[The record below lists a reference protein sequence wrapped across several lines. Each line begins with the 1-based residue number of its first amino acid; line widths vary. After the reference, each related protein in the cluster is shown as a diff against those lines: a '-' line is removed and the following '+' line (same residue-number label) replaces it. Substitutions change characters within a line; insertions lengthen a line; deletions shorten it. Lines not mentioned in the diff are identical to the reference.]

1 MGVKQ
6 MSLTLFTLKNKNNN
20 IYCCMKYF
28 NKIPKTYI
36 FIILIAAAAV
46 IYPYYPLVFI
56 GISAIALFIT
66 VKKPLNL
73 LFILFFLIIHIS
85 YNSFFIVVD
94 VVEYEK
100 INSVQF
106 GSGKIYLDKSYN
118 VNEGDMLVGKFIVDK
133 EKSKPFFKPVYKN
146 VSKIAVYKVPVISKI
161 LQFRKNISDYIFFS
175 SGGKITVAQ
184 ALILGDKTYISD
196 DLKDAYTISGLFHLL
211 SMSGSHVAIVTAIF
225 LTTLLFLP
233 IKIRFIFA
241 SFGALFLILL
251 GGFNITVIR
260 ASIFASIIML
270 AYVFDIKVNSKK
282 FILFIAGLFL
292 LVSPLSMQDISF
304 LMSFGAVFGII
315 YLMQEGYGIIKSSIL
330 TGVAATLI
338 TAPLAL
344 YVFGTTNHLSILSTI
359 IISPVIYL
367 HILFS
372 IFALIAPDLAIEP
385 LLIIEN
391 ISNNMVY
398 FLADTTYFAFIFK
411 TIPLWLLI
419 ITIVFVIITLLLPNK
434 LKFISAFSLLIIF
447 YPAKIPH
454 EYNFLYLSPRDKG
467 FIIFKNGSREIFYQ
481 GSQSS
486 FKYKFMPIVA
496 GYGYKTFHKGQ
507 IRVFGG
513 KNNFIKIKNIS
524 KDNFTNL
531 CLNERNKDCKYFY
544 HTRSNSIKEKDIDN
558 KTIHIIWKN
567 KLKDKSIIELE
578 SYGKNYVIN

>member
-1 MGVKQ
+1 
-6 MSLTLFTLKNKNNN
+6 
-20 IYCCMKYF
+20 MKYI

-36 FIILIAAAAV
+36 FIILMIFAAF
-46 IYPYYPLVFI
+46 IYPYYPLAFI
-56 GISAIALFIT
+56 AAASITLFIT
-66 VKKPLNL
+66 IKTPLNL
-73 LFILFFLIIHIS
+73 LFITMFLIIHIS

-106 GSGKIYLDKSYN
+106 GSGKIYLDKSYK
-118 VNEGDMLVGKFIVDK
+118 VAQGDLLFGKFIVDK
-133 EKSKPFFKPVYKN
+133 EKSKLFFKPVYKN
-146 VSKIAVYKVPVISKI
+146 ISKISIIQVPVITDI
-161 LQFRKNISDYIFFS
+161 LKFRKNISDYIFFS
-175 SGGKITVAQ
+175 SGGKISVAQ

-233 IKIRFIFA
+233 VKIRFIFA

-251 GGFNITVIR
+251 GGFNVTVIR
-260 ASIFASIIML
+260 ASIFASIIMM

-282 FILFIAGLFL
+282 FILFVAGIFL
-292 LVSPLSMQDISF
+292 LISPLSVQDISF

-315 YLMQEGYGIIKSSIL
+315 YMMQAGYGIIKTSLL

-344 YVFGTTNHLSILSTI
+344 YVFGTTNHLSILSTM

-372 IFALIAPDLAIEP
+372 IFALIAPDLASAP
-385 LLIIEN
+385 LLIIET
-391 ISNNMVY
+391 ISNNMVF
-398 FLADTTYFAFIFK
+398 FLAKVTYFAFIFK

-419 ITIVFVIITLLLPNK
+419 LTVIFVIITLLIPNK
-434 LKFISAFSLLIIF
+434 LKFLSALSLLIIF

-454 EYNFLYLSPRDKG
+454 EYNFLYLTPRDKG
-467 FIIFKNGSREIFYQ
+467 FIIYKNGSREIFYQ
-481 GSQSS
+481 GSKAS
-486 FKYKFMPIVA
+486 FRYRFMPLVA
-496 GYGYKTFHKGQ
+496 EYGYKTFHEGE

-513 KNNFIKIKNIS
+513 KNNFIKIKNITR
-524 KDNFTNL
+524 DNYTNL
-531 CLNERNKDCKYFY
+531 CINKKNKECAYFY

-558 KTIHIIWKN
+558 ATTHIIWKN
-567 KLKDKSIIELE
+567 KVKDKSIIELE

>member
-1 MGVKQ
+1 
-6 MSLTLFTLKNKNNN
+6 
-20 IYCCMKYF
+20 MKYI

-36 FIILIAAAAV
+36 FIILMIFAAF
-46 IYPYYPLVFI
+46 IYPYYPLAFI
-56 GISAIALFIT
+56 AAASIALFIT
-66 VKKPLNL
+66 IKTPLNL
-73 LFILFFLIIHIS
+73 LFITMFLIIHIS

-106 GSGKIYLDKSYN
+106 GSGKIYLDKSYK
-118 VNEGDMLVGKFIVDK
+118 VAQGDLLFGKFIVDK

-146 VSKIAVYKVPVISKI
+146 ISKISIIQVPVITDI
-161 LQFRKNISDYIFFS
+161 LKFRKNISDYIFFS
-175 SGGKITVAQ
+175 SGGKISVAQ

-233 IKIRFIFA
+233 VKIRFIFA

-251 GGFNITVIR
+251 GGFNVTVIR
-260 ASIFASIIML
+260 ASIFASIIMM

-292 LVSPLSMQDISF
+292 LVSPLSLQDISF

-315 YLMQEGYGIIKSSIL
+315 YMMQAGFGIIKTSLL

-344 YVFGTTNHLSILSTI
+344 YVFGTTNHLSILSTM

-372 IFALIAPDLAIEP
+372 IFALIAPDLASAP
-385 LLIIEN
+385 LLIIET
-391 ISNNMVY
+391 ISNNMVF
-398 FLADTTYFAFIFK
+398 FLAKVTYFAFIFK

-419 ITIVFVIITLLLPNK
+419 STILFIIITLLIPNK
-434 LKFISAFSLLIIF
+434 LKFLSALSLLIIF
-447 YPAKIPH
+447 YPAKSPH
-454 EYNFLYLSPRDKG
+454 EYNFLYLTPRDKG
-467 FIIFKNGSREIFYQ
+467 FIIYKNGSREIFYQ
-481 GSQSS
+481 GSEAS
-486 FKYKFMPIVA
+486 FRYRFMPLVA
-496 GYGYKTFHKGQ
+496 EYGYKTFHKGE

-513 KNNFIKIKNIS
+513 KNNFIKIKNITRN
-524 KDNFTNL
+524 NFTNL

-558 KTIHIIWKN
+558 KTLHIIWKN

-578 SYGKNYVIN
+578 SFGKNYVIN

>member
-1 MGVKQ
+1 
-6 MSLTLFTLKNKNNN
+6 
-20 IYCCMKYF
+20 MKYI

-36 FIILIAAAAV
+36 FIILMIFAAF
-46 IYPYYPLVFI
+46 IYPYYPLAFI
-56 GISAIALFIT
+56 AAASIALFIT
-66 VKKPLNL
+66 IKTPLNL
-73 LFILFFLIIHIS
+73 LFITMFLIIHIS

-106 GSGKIYLDKSYN
+106 GSGKIYLDKSYK
-118 VNEGDMLVGKFIVDK
+118 VAQGDLLFGKFIVDK

-146 VSKIAVYKVPVISKI
+146 ISKISIIQVPVITDI
-161 LQFRKNISDYIFFS
+161 LKFRKNISDYIFFS
-175 SGGKITVAQ
+175 SGGKISVAQ

-233 IKIRFIFA
+233 VKIRFIFA

-251 GGFNITVIR
+251 GGFNVTVIR
-260 ASIFASIIML
+260 ASIFASIIMM

-292 LVSPLSMQDISF
+292 LVSPLSLQDISF

-315 YLMQEGYGIIKSSIL
+315 YMMQAGFGIIKTSLL

-344 YVFGTTNHLSILSTI
+344 YVFGTTNHLSILSTM

-372 IFALIAPDLAIEP
+372 IFALIAPDLASAP
-385 LLIIEN
+385 LLIIET
-391 ISNNMVY
+391 ISNNMVF
-398 FLADTTYFAFIFK
+398 FLAKVTYFAFIFK

-419 ITIVFVIITLLLPNK
+419 FTILFIIITLLIPNK
-434 LKFISAFSLLIIF
+434 LKFLSALSLLIVF
-447 YPAKIPH
+447 YPAKSPH
-454 EYNFLYLSPRDKG
+454 EYNFLYLTPRDKG
-467 FIIFKNGSREIFYQ
+467 FIIYKNGSREIFYQ
-481 GSQSS
+481 GSEAS
-486 FKYKFMPIVA
+486 FRYRFMPLVA
-496 GYGYKTFHKGQ
+496 EYGYKTFHKGE

-513 KNNFIKIKNIS
+513 KNNFIKIKNITR
-524 KDNFTNL
+524 DNYTNL
-531 CLNERNKDCKYFY
+531 CINKKNKECAYFY

-558 KTIHIIWKN
+558 KTLHIIWKN
-567 KLKDKSIIELE
+567 KLKFGPVSGLTRKPGH
-578 SYGKNYVIN
+578 GKMASSG

>member
-1 MGVKQ
+1 
-6 MSLTLFTLKNKNNN
+6 
-20 IYCCMKYF
+20 MKYI

-36 FIILIAAAAV
+36 FIILMIFAAF
-46 IYPYYPLVFI
+46 IYPYYPLAFI
-56 GISAIALFIT
+56 AAASIALFIT
-66 VKKPLNL
+66 IKTPLNL
-73 LFILFFLIIHIS
+73 LFITMFLIIHIS

-106 GSGKIYLDKSYN
+106 GSGKIYLDKSYK
-118 VNEGDMLVGKFIVDK
+118 VAQGDLLFGKFIVDK

-146 VSKIAVYKVPVISKI
+146 ISKISIIQVPVITDI
-161 LQFRKNISDYIFFS
+161 LKFRKNISDYIFFS
-175 SGGKITVAQ
+175 SGGKISVAQ

-233 IKIRFIFA
+233 VKIRFIFA

-251 GGFNITVIR
+251 GGFNVTVIR
-260 ASIFASIIML
+260 ASIFASIIMM

-282 FILFIAGLFL
+282 FILFVAGIFL
-292 LVSPLSMQDISF
+292 LISPLSVQDISF

-315 YLMQEGYGIIKSSIL
+315 YMMQAGYGIIKTSLL

-344 YVFGTTNHLSILSTI
+344 YVFGTTNHLSILSTM

-372 IFALIAPDLAIEP
+372 IFALIAPDLASAP
-385 LLIIEN
+385 LLIIETM
-391 ISNNMVY
+391 SNNILF
-398 FLADTTYFAFIFK
+398 FLAIVTSLAFILK

-419 ITIVFVIITLLLPNK
+419 LTVIFVIITLLIPNK
-434 LKFISAFSLLIIF
+434 LKFLSALSLLIIF

-454 EYNFLYLSPRDKG
+454 EYNFLYLTPRDKG
-467 FIIFKNGSREIFYQ
+467 FIIYKNGSREIFYQ
-481 GSQSS
+481 GSKAS
-486 FKYKFMPIVA
+486 FRYRFMPLVA
-496 GYGYKTFHKGQ
+496 EYGYKTFHKGE

-513 KNNFIKIKNIS
+513 KNNFIKIKNITR
-524 KDNFTNL
+524 DNYTNL
-531 CLNERNKDCKYFY
+531 CINKKNKECAYFY

-558 KTIHIIWKN
+558 ATTHIIWKN
-567 KLKDKSIIELE
+567 KVKDKSIIELE
-578 SYGKNYVIN
+578 SFGKNYVIN

>member
-1 MGVKQ
+1 
-6 MSLTLFTLKNKNNN
+6 
-20 IYCCMKYF
+20 MKYI

-36 FIILIAAAAV
+36 FIILMIFAAF
-46 IYPYYPLVFI
+46 IYPYYPLAFI
-56 GISAIALFIT
+56 AAASIALFIT
-66 VKKPLNL
+66 IKTPLNL
-73 LFILFFLIIHIS
+73 LFITMFLIIHIS

-106 GSGKIYLDKSYN
+106 GSGKIYLDKSYK
-118 VNEGDMLVGKFIVDK
+118 VAQGDLLFGKFIVDK
-133 EKSKPFFKPVYKN
+133 EKSKPFFKPVYK
-146 VSKIAVYKVPVISKI
+146 SISKI
-161 LQFRKNISDYIFFS
+161 SVIQIPIITDILKFRKNISDYIFFS
-175 SGGKITVAQ
+175 SGGKISVAQ

-233 IKIRFIFA
+233 VKIRFIFA

-251 GGFNITVIR
+251 GGFNVTVIR
-260 ASIFASIIML
+260 ASIFASIIMM

-282 FILFIAGLFL
+282 FILFVAGIFL
-292 LVSPLSMQDISF
+292 LISPLSLQDISF

-315 YLMQEGYGIIKSSIL
+315 YMMQAGYGIIKTSLL

-344 YVFGTTNHLSILSTI
+344 YVFGTTNHLSILSTM

-372 IFALIAPDLAIEP
+372 IFALIAPDLASAP
-385 LLIIEN
+385 LLIIETV
-391 ISNNMVY
+391 SNNMVF
-398 FLADTTYFAFIFK
+398 FLAKVTYFAFIFK

-454 EYNFLYLSPRDKG
+454 EYNFLYLTPRDKG
-467 FIIFKNGSREIFYQ
+467 FIIYKNGSREIFYQ
-481 GSQSS
+481 GSKAS
-486 FKYKFMPIVA
+486 FRYRFMPLVA
-496 GYGYKTFHKGQ
+496 EYGYKTFHKGE

-513 KNNFIKIKNIS
+513 KNNFIKIKNITR
-524 KDNFTNL
+524 DNYTNL
-531 CLNERNKDCKYFY
+531 CINKKNKECAYFY

-558 KTIHIIWKN
+558 ATTHIIWKN
-567 KLKDKSIIELE
+567 KVKDKSIIELE

>member
-1 MGVKQ
+1 
-6 MSLTLFTLKNKNNN
+6 
-20 IYCCMKYF
+20 MKYI

-36 FIILIAAAAV
+36 FIILMIFAAF
-46 IYPYYPLVFI
+46 IYPYYPLAFI
-56 GISAIALFIT
+56 AAASIALFIT
-66 VKKPLNL
+66 IKTPLNL
-73 LFILFFLIIHIS
+73 LFITMFLIIHIS

-106 GSGKIYLDKSYN
+106 GSGKIYLDKSYK
-118 VNEGDMLVGKFIVDK
+118 VAQGDLLFGKFIVDK

-146 VSKIAVYKVPVISKI
+146 ISKISIIQVPVITDI
-161 LQFRKNISDYIFFS
+161 LKFRKNISDYIFFS
-175 SGGKITVAQ
+175 SGGKISVAQ

-233 IKIRFIFA
+233 VKIRFIFA

-251 GGFNITVIR
+251 GGFNVTVIR
-260 ASIFASIIML
+260 ASIFASIIMM

-292 LVSPLSMQDISF
+292 LVSPLSLQDISF

-315 YLMQEGYGIIKSSIL
+315 YMMQAGFGIIKTSLL

-344 YVFGTTNHLSILSTI
+344 YVFGTTNHLSILSTM
-359 IISPVIYL
+359 IISPVIYM

-372 IFALIAPDLAIEP
+372 IFALIAPDLASAP
-385 LLIIEN
+385 LLIIETV
-391 ISNNMVY
+391 SNNMVF
-398 FLADTTYFAFIFK
+398 FLAKVTYFAFIFK

-454 EYNFLYLSPRDKG
+454 EYNFLYLTPRDKG
-467 FIIFKNGSREIFYQ
+467 FIIYKNGSREIFYQ
-481 GSQSS
+481 GSKAS
-486 FKYKFMPIVA
+486 FRYRFMPLVA
-496 GYGYKTFHKGQ
+496 EYGYKTFHKGE

-513 KNNFIKIKNIS
+513 KNNFIKIKNITR
-524 KDNFTNL
+524 DNYTNL
-531 CLNERNKDCKYFY
+531 CINKKNKECAYFY

-558 KTIHIIWKN
+558 ATTHIIWKN
-567 KLKDKSIIELE
+567 KVKDKSIIELE

>member
-1 MGVKQ
+1 
-6 MSLTLFTLKNKNNN
+6 
-20 IYCCMKYF
+20 MKYI

-36 FIILIAAAAV
+36 FIILMIFAAF
-46 IYPYYPLVFI
+46 IYPYYPLAFI
-56 GISAIALFIT
+56 AAASIALFIT
-66 VKKPLNL
+66 IKTPLNL
-73 LFILFFLIIHIS
+73 LFITMFLIIHIS

-106 GSGKIYLDKSYN
+106 GSGKIYLDKSYK
-118 VNEGDMLVGKFIVDK
+118 VAQGDLLFGKFIVDK

-146 VSKIAVYKVPVISKI
+146 ISKISIIQVPVITDI
-161 LQFRKNISDYIFFS
+161 LKFRKNISDYIFFS
-175 SGGKITVAQ
+175 SGGKISVAQ

-233 IKIRFIFA
+233 VKIRFIFA

-251 GGFNITVIR
+251 GGFNVTVIR
-260 ASIFASIIML
+260 ASIFASIIMM

-292 LVSPLSMQDISF
+292 LVSPLSLQDISF

-315 YLMQEGYGIIKSSIL
+315 YMMQAGFGIIKTSLL

-344 YVFGTTNHLSILSTI
+344 YVFGTTNHLSILSTM
-359 IISPVIYL
+359 IISPVIYM

-372 IFALIAPDLAIEP
+372 IFALIAPDLASAP
-385 LLIIEN
+385 LLIIET
-391 ISNNMVY
+391 ISNNMVF
-398 FLADTTYFAFIFK
+398 FLAKVTYFAFIFK

-419 ITIVFVIITLLLPNK
+419 FTILFIIITLLIPNK
-434 LKFISAFSLLIIF
+434 LKFLSALSLLIIF
-447 YPAKIPH
+447 YPAKSPH
-454 EYNFLYLSPRDKG
+454 EYNFLYLTPRDKG
-467 FIIFKNGSREIFYQ
+467 FIIYKNGSREIFYQ
-481 GSQSS
+481 GSEAS
-486 FKYKFMPIVA
+486 FRYRFMPLVA
-496 GYGYKTFHKGQ
+496 EYGYKTFHKGE

-513 KNNFIKIKNIS
+513 KNNFIKIKNITRN
-524 KDNFTNL
+524 NFTNL
-531 CLNERNKDCKYFY
+531 CLNELNKECAYFY

-558 KTIHIIWKN
+558 KTLHIIWKN
-567 KLKDKSIIELE
+567 KVKDKSIIELE
-578 SYGKNYVIN
+578 SFGKNYVIN

>member
-1 MGVKQ
+1 
-6 MSLTLFTLKNKNNN
+6 
-20 IYCCMKYF
+20 MKYI

-36 FIILIAAAAV
+36 FIILMIFAAF
-46 IYPYYPLVFI
+46 IYPYYPLAFI
-56 GISAIALFIT
+56 AAASIALFIT
-66 VKKPLNL
+66 IKTPLNL
-73 LFILFFLIIHIS
+73 LFITMFLIIHIS

-106 GSGKIYLDKSYN
+106 GSGKIYLDKSYK
-118 VNEGDMLVGKFIVDK
+118 VAQGDLLFGKFIVDK

-146 VSKIAVYKVPVISKI
+146 ISKISIIQVPVITDI
-161 LQFRKNISDYIFFS
+161 LKFRKNISDYIFFS
-175 SGGKITVAQ
+175 SGGKISVAQ

-233 IKIRFIFA
+233 VKIRFIFA

-251 GGFNITVIR
+251 GGFNVTVIR
-260 ASIFASIIML
+260 ASIFASIIMM

-282 FILFIAGLFL
+282 FILFVAGIFL
-292 LVSPLSMQDISF
+292 LISPLSVQDISF

-315 YLMQEGYGIIKSSIL
+315 YMMQAGFGIIKTSLL

-344 YVFGTTNHLSILSTI
+344 YVFGTTNHLSILSTM

-372 IFALIAPDLAIEP
+372 IFALIAPDLASAP
-385 LLIIEN
+385 LLIIET
-391 ISNNMVY
+391 ISNNMVF
-398 FLADTTYFAFIFK
+398 FLAKVTYFAFIFK

-419 ITIVFVIITLLLPNK
+419 FTILFIIITLLIPNK
-434 LKFISAFSLLIIF
+434 LKFLSALSLLIIF
-447 YPAKIPH
+447 YPAKSPH
-454 EYNFLYLSPRDKG
+454 EYNFLYLTPRDKG
-467 FIIFKNGSREIFYQ
+467 FIIYKNGSREIFYQ
-481 GSQSS
+481 GSKAS
-486 FKYKFMPIVA
+486 FRYRFMPLVA
-496 GYGYKTFHKGQ
+496 EYGYKTFHKGEV
-507 IRVFGG
+507 RVFGG
-513 KNNFIKIKNIS
+513 KNNFIKIKNITR
-524 KDNFTNL
+524 DNYTNL
-531 CLNERNKDCKYFY
+531 CINKKNKECAYFY

-558 KTIHIIWKN
+558 ATTHIIWKN
-567 KLKDKSIIELE
+567 KVKDKSIIELE

>member
-1 MGVKQ
+1 
-6 MSLTLFTLKNKNNN
+6 
-20 IYCCMKYF
+20 MKYI

-36 FIILIAAAAV
+36 FIILMIFAAF
-46 IYPYYPLVFI
+46 IYPYYPLAFI
-56 GISAIALFIT
+56 AAASITLFIT
-66 VKKPLNL
+66 IKTPLNL
-73 LFILFFLIIHIS
+73 LFITMFLIIHIS

-106 GSGKIYLDKSYN
+106 GSGKIYLDKSYK
-118 VNEGDMLVGKFIVDK
+118 VAQGDLLFGKFIVDK
-133 EKSKPFFKPVYKN
+133 EKSKLFFKPVYKN
-146 VSKIAVYKVPVISKI
+146 ISKISIIQVPVITDI
-161 LQFRKNISDYIFFS
+161 LKFRKNISDYIFFS
-175 SGGKITVAQ
+175 SGGKISVAQ

-233 IKIRFIFA
+233 VKIRFIFA

-251 GGFNITVIR
+251 GGFNVTVIR
-260 ASIFASIIML
+260 ASIFASIIMM

-282 FILFIAGLFL
+282 FILFVAGIFL
-292 LVSPLSMQDISF
+292 LISPLSVQDI
-304 LMSFGAVFGII
+304 SFGAVFGII
-315 YLMQEGYGIIKSSIL
+315 YMMQAGYGIIKTSLL

-344 YVFGTTNHLSILSTI
+344 YVFGTTNHLSILSTM

-372 IFALIAPDLAIEP
+372 IFALIAPDLASAP
-385 LLIIEN
+385 LLIIET
-391 ISNNMVY
+391 ISNNMVF
-398 FLADTTYFAFIFK
+398 FLAKVTYFAFIFK

-419 ITIVFVIITLLLPNK
+419 LTVIFVIITLLIPNK
-434 LKFISAFSLLIIF
+434 LKFLSALSLLIIF

-454 EYNFLYLSPRDKG
+454 EYNFLYLTPRDKG
-467 FIIFKNGSREIFYQ
+467 FIIYKNGSREIFYQ
-481 GSQSS
+481 GSKAS
-486 FKYKFMPIVA
+486 FRYRFMPLVA
-496 GYGYKTFHKGQ
+496 EYGYKTFHEGE

-513 KNNFIKIKNIS
+513 KNNFIKIKNITR
-524 KDNFTNL
+524 DNYTNL
-531 CLNERNKDCKYFY
+531 CINKKNKECAYFY

-558 KTIHIIWKN
+558 ATTHIIWKN
-567 KLKDKSIIELE
+567 KVKDKSIIELE

>member
-1 MGVKQ
+1 
-6 MSLTLFTLKNKNNN
+6 
-20 IYCCMKYF
+20 MKYI

-36 FIILIAAAAV
+36 FIILMIFAAF
-46 IYPYYPLVFI
+46 IYPYYPLAFI
-56 GISAIALFIT
+56 AAASIALFIT
-66 VKKPLNL
+66 IKTPLNL
-73 LFILFFLIIHIS
+73 LFITMFLIIHIS

-106 GSGKIYLDKSYN
+106 GSGKIYLDKSYK
-118 VNEGDMLVGKFIVDK
+118 VAQGDLLFGKFIVDK

-146 VSKIAVYKVPVISKI
+146 ISKISIIQVPVITDI
-161 LQFRKNISDYIFFS
+161 LKFRKNISDYIFFS
-175 SGGKITVAQ
+175 SGGKISVAQ

-233 IKIRFIFA
+233 VKIRFIFA

-251 GGFNITVIR
+251 GGFNVTVIR
-260 ASIFASIIML
+260 ASIFASIIMM

-292 LVSPLSMQDISF
+292 LVSPLSLQDISF

-315 YLMQEGYGIIKSSIL
+315 YMMQAGFGIIKTSLL

-372 IFALIAPDLAIEP
+372 IFALIAPDLASAP
-385 LLIIEN
+385 LLIIET
-391 ISNNMVY
+391 ISNNMVF
-398 FLADTTYFAFIFK
+398 FLAKVTYFAFIFK

-419 ITIVFVIITLLLPNK
+419 FTILFIIITLLIPNK
-434 LKFISAFSLLIIF
+434 LKFLSALSLLIIF
-447 YPAKIPH
+447 YPAKSPH
-454 EYNFLYLSPRDKG
+454 EYNFLYLTPRDKG
-467 FIIFKNGSREIFYQ
+467 FIIYKNGSREIFYQ
-481 GSQSS
+481 GSEAS
-486 FKYKFMPIVA
+486 FRYRFMPLVA
-496 GYGYKTFHKGQ
+496 EYGYKTFHKGE

-513 KNNFIKIKNIS
+513 KNNFIKIKNITRN
-524 KDNFTNL
+524 NFTNL
-531 CLNERNKDCKYFY
+531 CLNELNKECAYFY

-558 KTIHIIWKN
+558 KTMHIIWKN

>member
-1 MGVKQ
+1 
-6 MSLTLFTLKNKNNN
+6 
-20 IYCCMKYF
+20 MKYI

-36 FIILIAAAAV
+36 FIILMIFAAF
-46 IYPYYPLVFI
+46 IYPYYPLAFI
-56 GISAIALFIT
+56 AAASIALFIT
-66 VKKPLNL
+66 IKTPLNL
-73 LFILFFLIIHIS
+73 LFITMFLIIHIS

-106 GSGKIYLDKSYN
+106 GSGKIYLDKSYK
-118 VNEGDMLVGKFIVDK
+118 VAQGDLLFGKFIVDK

-146 VSKIAVYKVPVISKI
+146 ISKISIIQVPVITDI
-161 LQFRKNISDYIFFS
+161 LKFRKNISDYIFFS
-175 SGGKITVAQ
+175 SGGKISVAQ

-233 IKIRFIFA
+233 VKIRFIFA

-251 GGFNITVIR
+251 GGFNVTVIR
-260 ASIFASIIML
+260 ASIFASIIMM

-282 FILFIAGLFL
+282 FILFVAGIFL
-292 LVSPLSMQDISF
+292 LISPLSVQDISF

-315 YLMQEGYGIIKSSIL
+315 YMMQAGYGIIKTSLL

-344 YVFGTTNHLSILSTI
+344 YVFGTTNHLSILSTM

-372 IFALIAPDLAIEP
+372 IFALIAPDLASAP
-385 LLIIEN
+385 LLIIET
-391 ISNNMVY
+391 ISNNMVF
-398 FLADTTYFAFIFK
+398 FLAKVTYFAFIFK

-419 ITIVFVIITLLLPNK
+419 LTVIFVIITLLIPNK
-434 LKFISAFSLLIIF
+434 LKFLSALSLLIIF

-454 EYNFLYLSPRDKG
+454 EYNFLYLTPRDKG
-467 FIIFKNGSREIFYQ
+467 FIIYKNGSREIFYQ
-481 GSQSS
+481 GSKAS
-486 FKYKFMPIVA
+486 FRYRFMPLVA
-496 GYGYKTFHKGQ
+496 EYGYKTFHKGE

-513 KNNFIKIKNIS
+513 KNNFIKIKNITR
-524 KDNFTNL
+524 DNYTNL
-531 CLNERNKDCKYFY
+531 CINKKNKECAYFY

-558 KTIHIIWKN
+558 ATTHIIWKN
-567 KLKDKSIIELE
+567 KVKDKSIIELE

>member
-1 MGVKQ
+1 
-6 MSLTLFTLKNKNNN
+6 
-20 IYCCMKYF
+20 MKYI

-36 FIILIAAAAV
+36 FIILMIFAAF
-46 IYPYYPLVFI
+46 IYPYYPLAFI
-56 GISAIALFIT
+56 AAASIALFIT
-66 VKKPLNL
+66 IKTPLNL
-73 LFILFFLIIHIS
+73 LFITMFLIIHIS

-106 GSGKIYLDKSYN
+106 GSGKIYLDKSYK
-118 VNEGDMLVGKFIVDK
+118 VAQGDLLFGKFIVDK

-146 VSKIAVYKVPVISKI
+146 ISKISIIQVPVITDI
-161 LQFRKNISDYIFFS
+161 LKFRKNISDYIFFS
-175 SGGKITVAQ
+175 SGGKISVAQ

-233 IKIRFIFA
+233 VKIRFIFA

-251 GGFNITVIR
+251 GGFNVTVIR
-260 ASIFASIIML
+260 ASIFASIIMM

-282 FILFIAGLFL
+282 FILFVAGLFL
-292 LVSPLSMQDISF
+292 LISPLSLQDISF

-315 YLMQEGYGIIKSSIL
+315 YMMQAGYGIIKTSLL

-344 YVFGTTNHLSILSTI
+344 YVFGTTNHLSILSTM

-372 IFALIAPDLAIEP
+372 IFALIAPDLASAP
-385 LLIIEN
+385 LLIIET
-391 ISNNMVY
+391 ISNNMVF
-398 FLADTTYFAFIFK
+398 FLAKVTYFAFIFK

-419 ITIVFVIITLLLPNK
+419 FTILFIIITLLIPNK
-434 LKFISAFSLLIIF
+434 LKFLSALSLLIIF
-447 YPAKIPH
+447 YPAKSPH
-454 EYNFLYLSPRDKG
+454 EYNFLYLTPRDKG
-467 FIIFKNGSREIFYQ
+467 FIIYKNGSREIFYQ
-481 GSQSS
+481 GSKAS
-486 FKYKFMPIVA
+486 FRYRFMPLVA
-496 GYGYKTFHKGQ
+496 EYGYKTFHKGE

-513 KNNFIKIKNIS
+513 KNNFIKIKNITR
-524 KDNFTNL
+524 DNYTNL
-531 CLNERNKDCKYFY
+531 CINKKNKECAYFY

-558 KTIHIIWKN
+558 ATTHIIWKN
-567 KLKDKSIIELE
+567 KVKDKSIIELE

>member
-1 MGVKQ
+1 
-6 MSLTLFTLKNKNNN
+6 
-20 IYCCMKYF
+20 MKYI

-36 FIILIAAAAV
+36 FIILMIFAAF
-46 IYPYYPLVFI
+46 IYPYYPLAFI
-56 GISAIALFIT
+56 AAASIALFIT
-66 VKKPLNL
+66 IKTPLNL
-73 LFILFFLIIHIS
+73 LFITMFLIIHIS

-106 GSGKIYLDKSYN
+106 GSGKIYLDKSYK
-118 VNEGDMLVGKFIVDK
+118 VAQGDLLFGKFIVDK
-133 EKSKPFFKPVYKN
+133 EKSKPFSKPVYKN
-146 VSKIAVYKVPVISKI
+146 ISKISIIQVPVITDI
-161 LQFRKNISDYIFFS
+161 LKFRKNISDYIFFS
-175 SGGKITVAQ
+175 SGGKISVAQ

-233 IKIRFIFA
+233 VKIRFIFA

-251 GGFNITVIR
+251 GGFNVTVIR
-260 ASIFASIIML
+260 ASIFASIIMM

-292 LVSPLSMQDISF
+292 LVSPLSLQDISF

-315 YLMQEGYGIIKSSIL
+315 YMMQAGFGIIKTSLL

-344 YVFGTTNHLSILSTI
+344 YVFGTTNHLSILSTM
-359 IISPVIYL
+359 IISPVIYM

-372 IFALIAPDLAIEP
+372 IFALIAPDLASAP
-385 LLIIEN
+385 LLIIET
-391 ISNNMVY
+391 ISNNMVF
-398 FLADTTYFAFIFK
+398 FLAKVTYFAFIFK

-419 ITIVFVIITLLLPNK
+419 FTILFIIITLLIPNK
-434 LKFISAFSLLIIF
+434 LKFLSALSLLIIF
-447 YPAKIPH
+447 YPAKSPH
-454 EYNFLYLSPRDKG
+454 EYNFLYLTPRDKG
-467 FIIFKNGSREIFYQ
+467 FIIYKNGSREIFYQ
-481 GSQSS
+481 GSEAS
-486 FKYKFMPIVA
+486 FRYRFMPLVA
-496 GYGYKTFHKGQ
+496 EYGYKTFHKGE

-513 KNNFIKIKNIS
+513 KNNFIKIKNITRN
-524 KDNFTNL
+524 NFTNL
-531 CLNERNKDCKYFY
+531 CLNELNKECAYFY

-558 KTIHIIWKN
+558 KTLHIIWKN
-567 KLKDKSIIELE
+567 KVKDKSIIELE
-578 SYGKNYVIN
+578 SFGKNYVIN

>member
-1 MGVKQ
+1 
-6 MSLTLFTLKNKNNN
+6 
-20 IYCCMKYF
+20 MKYI

-36 FIILIAAAAV
+36 FIILMIFAAF
-46 IYPYYPLVFI
+46 IYPYYPLAFI
-56 GISAIALFIT
+56 AAASIALFIT
-66 VKKPLNL
+66 IKTPLNL
-73 LFILFFLIIHIS
+73 LFITMFLIIHIS

-106 GSGKIYLDKSYN
+106 GSGKIYLDKSYK
-118 VNEGDMLVGKFIVDK
+118 VAQGDLLFGKFIVDK

-146 VSKIAVYKVPVISKI
+146 ISKISIIQVPVITDI
-161 LQFRKNISDYIFFS
+161 LKFRKNISDYIFFS
-175 SGGKITVAQ
+175 SGGKISVAQ

-233 IKIRFIFA
+233 VKIRFIFA

-251 GGFNITVIR
+251 GGFNVTVIR
-260 ASIFASIIML
+260 ASIFASIIMM

-292 LVSPLSMQDISF
+292 LVSPLSLQDISF

-315 YLMQEGYGIIKSSIL
+315 YMMQAGFGIIKTSLL

-344 YVFGTTNHLSILSTI
+344 YVFGTTNHLSILSTM
-359 IISPVIYL
+359 IISPVIYM

-372 IFALIAPDLAIEP
+372 IFALIAPDLASAP
-385 LLIIEN
+385 LLIIET
-391 ISNNMVY
+391 ISNNMVF
-398 FLADTTYFAFIFK
+398 FLAKVTYFAFIFK

-419 ITIVFVIITLLLPNK
+419 FTILFIIITLLIPNK
-434 LKFISAFSLLIIF
+434 LKFLSALSLLIIF
-447 YPAKIPH
+447 YPAKSPH
-454 EYNFLYLSPRDKG
+454 EYNFLYLTPRDKG
-467 FIIFKNGSREIFYQ
+467 FIIYKNGSREIFYQ
-481 GSQSS
+481 GSEAS
-486 FKYKFMPIVA
+486 FRYRFMPLVA
-496 GYGYKTFHKGQ
+496 EYGYKTFHKGE

-513 KNNFIKIKNIS
+513 KNNFIKIKNITR
-524 KDNFTNL
+524 DNYTNL
-531 CLNERNKDCKYFY
+531 CINKKNKECAYFY

-558 KTIHIIWKN
+558 KTLHIIWKN

-578 SYGKNYVIN
+578 SFGKNYIIN

>member
-1 MGVKQ
+1 
-6 MSLTLFTLKNKNNN
+6 
-20 IYCCMKYF
+20 MKYI

-36 FIILIAAAAV
+36 FIILMIFAAF
-46 IYPYYPLVFI
+46 IYPYYPLAFI
-56 GISAIALFIT
+56 AAASIALFIT
-66 VKKPLNL
+66 IKTPLNL
-73 LFILFFLIIHIS
+73 LFITMFLIIHIS

-106 GSGKIYLDKSYN
+106 GSGKIYLDKSYK
-118 VNEGDMLVGKFIVDK
+118 VAQGDLLFGKFIVDK

-146 VSKIAVYKVPVISKI
+146 ISKISIIQVPVITDI
-161 LQFRKNISDYIFFS
+161 LKFRKNISDYIFFS
-175 SGGKITVAQ
+175 SGGKISVAQ

-233 IKIRFIFA
+233 VKIRFIFA

-251 GGFNITVIR
+251 GGFNVTVIR
-260 ASIFASIIML
+260 ASIFASIIMM

-282 FILFIAGLFL
+282 FILFIAGIFL
-292 LVSPLSMQDISF
+292 LISPLSVQDISF

-315 YLMQEGYGIIKSSIL
+315 YMMQAGYGIIKTSLL

-344 YVFGTTNHLSILSTI
+344 YVFGTTNHLSILSTM

-372 IFALIAPDLAIEP
+372 IFALIAPDLASAP
-385 LLIIEN
+385 LLIIET
-391 ISNNMVY
+391 ISNNMVF
-398 FLADTTYFAFIFK
+398 FLAKVTYFAFIFK

-419 ITIVFVIITLLLPNK
+419 LTVIFVIITLLIPNK
-434 LKFISAFSLLIIF
+434 LKFLSALSLLIIF

-454 EYNFLYLSPRDKG
+454 EYNFLYLTPRDKG
-467 FIIFKNGSREIFYQ
+467 FIIYKNGSREIFYQ
-481 GSQSS
+481 GSKAS
-486 FKYKFMPIVA
+486 FRYRFMPLVA
-496 GYGYKTFHKGQ
+496 EYGYKTFHKGE

-513 KNNFIKIKNIS
+513 KNNFIKIKNITR
-524 KDNFTNL
+524 DNYTNL
-531 CLNERNKDCKYFY
+531 CINKKNKECAYFY

-558 KTIHIIWKN
+558 ATTHIIWKN
-567 KLKDKSIIELE
+567 KVKDKSIIELE

>member
-1 MGVKQ
+1 
-6 MSLTLFTLKNKNNN
+6 
-20 IYCCMKYF
+20 MKYI

-36 FIILIAAAAV
+36 FIILMIFAAF
-46 IYPYYPLVFI
+46 IYPYYPLAFI
-56 GISAIALFIT
+56 AAASIALFIT
-66 VKKPLNL
+66 IKTPLNL
-73 LFILFFLIIHIS
+73 LFITMFLIIHIS

-106 GSGKIYLDKSYN
+106 GSGKIYLDKSYK
-118 VNEGDMLVGKFIVDK
+118 VAQGDLLFGKFIVDK

-146 VSKIAVYKVPVISKI
+146 ISKISIIQVPVITDI
-161 LQFRKNISDYIFFS
+161 LKFRKNISDYIFFS
-175 SGGKITVAQ
+175 SGGKISVAQ

-225 LTTLLFLP
+225 LTTLLFFP

-251 GGFNITVIR
+251 GGFNVTVIR
-260 ASIFASIIML
+260 ASIFASIIMM

-282 FILFIAGLFL
+282 FILFVAGIFL
-292 LVSPLSMQDISF
+292 LISPLSLQDISF

-315 YLMQEGYGIIKSSIL
+315 YMMQAGFGIIKTSLL

-344 YVFGTTNHLSILSTI
+344 YVFGTTNHLSILSTM

-372 IFALIAPDLAIEP
+372 IFALIAPNLASAP
-385 LLIIEN
+385 LLIIET
-391 ISNNMVY
+391 ISNNMVF
-398 FLADTTYFAFIFK
+398 FLAKVTYFAFIFK

-419 ITIVFVIITLLLPNK
+419 LTVIFVIITLLIPNK
-434 LKFISAFSLLIIF
+434 LKFLSALSLLIIF
-447 YPAKIPH
+447 YPAKSPH
-454 EYNFLYLSPRDKG
+454 EYNFLYLTPRDKG
-467 FIIFKNGSREIFYQ
+467 FIIYKNGSREIFYQ
-481 GSQSS
+481 GSKAS
-486 FKYKFMPIVA
+486 FRYRFMPLVA
-496 GYGYKTFHKGQ
+496 EYGYKTFHKGE

-513 KNNFIKIKNIS
+513 KNNFIKIKNITR
-524 KDNFTNL
+524 DNYTNL
-531 CLNERNKDCKYFY
+531 CINKKNKECAYFY

-558 KTIHIIWKN
+558 ATTHIIWKN
-567 KLKDKSIIELE
+567 KVKDKSIIELE
-578 SYGKNYVIN
+578 SFGKNYVIN

>member
-1 MGVKQ
+1 
-6 MSLTLFTLKNKNNN
+6 
-20 IYCCMKYF
+20 MKYI

-36 FIILIAAAAV
+36 FIILMIFAAF
-46 IYPYYPLVFI
+46 IYPYYPLAFI
-56 GISAIALFIT
+56 AAASIALFIT
-66 VKKPLNL
+66 IKTPLNL
-73 LFILFFLIIHIS
+73 LFITMFLIIHIS

-106 GSGKIYLDKSYN
+106 GSGKIYLDKSYK
-118 VNEGDMLVGKFIVDK
+118 VAQGDLLFGKFIVDK

-146 VSKIAVYKVPVISKI
+146 ISKISIIQVPVITDI
-161 LQFRKNISDYIFFS
+161 LKFRKNISDYIFFS
-175 SGGKITVAQ
+175 SGGKISVAQ

-233 IKIRFIFA
+233 VKIRFIFA

-251 GGFNITVIR
+251 GGFNVTVIR
-260 ASIFASIIML
+260 ASIFASIIMM

-282 FILFIAGLFL
+282 FILFVAGIFL
-292 LVSPLSMQDISF
+292 LISPLSVQDISF

-315 YLMQEGYGIIKSSIL
+315 YMMQAGYGIIKTSLL

-344 YVFGTTNHLSILSTI
+344 YVFGTTNHLSILSTM

-372 IFALIAPDLAIEP
+372 IFALIAPDLASAP
-385 LLIIEN
+385 LLIIET
-391 ISNNMVY
+391 ISNNMV
-398 FLADTTYFAFIFK
+398 FLLAKVTYFAFIFK

-419 ITIVFVIITLLLPNK
+419 LTVIFVIITLLIPNK
-434 LKFISAFSLLIIF
+434 LKFLSALSLLIIF
-447 YPAKIPH
+447 YPAKSPH
-454 EYNFLYLSPRDKG
+454 EYNFLYLTPRDKG
-467 FIIFKNGSREIFYQ
+467 FIIYKNGSREIFYQ
-481 GSQSS
+481 GSKAS
-486 FKYKFMPIVA
+486 FRYRFMPLVA
-496 GYGYKTFHKGQ
+496 EYGYKTFHKGE

-513 KNNFIKIKNIS
+513 KNNFIKIKNITR
-524 KDNFTNL
+524 DNYTNL
-531 CLNERNKDCKYFY
+531 CINKKNKECAYFY

-558 KTIHIIWKN
+558 ATTHIIWKN
-567 KLKDKSIIELE
+567 KVKDKSIIELE
-578 SYGKNYVIN
+578 SFGKNYVIN

>member
-1 MGVKQ
+1 
-6 MSLTLFTLKNKNNN
+6 
-20 IYCCMKYF
+20 MKYI

-36 FIILIAAAAV
+36 FIILMIFAAF
-46 IYPYYPLVFI
+46 IYPYYPLAFI
-56 GISAIALFIT
+56 AAASIALFIT
-66 VKKPLNL
+66 IKTPLNL
-73 LFILFFLIIHIS
+73 LFITMFLIIHIS

-106 GSGKIYLDKSYN
+106 GSGKIYLDKSYK
-118 VNEGDMLVGKFIVDK
+118 VAQGDLLFGKFIVDK

-146 VSKIAVYKVPVISKI
+146 ISKISIIQVPVITDI
-161 LQFRKNISDYIFFS
+161 LKFRKNISDYIFFS
-175 SGGKITVAQ
+175 SGGKISVAQ

-233 IKIRFIFA
+233 VKIRFIFA

-251 GGFNITVIR
+251 GGFNVTVIR
-260 ASIFASIIML
+260 ASIFASIIMM

-292 LVSPLSMQDISF
+292 LVSPLSLQDISF

-315 YLMQEGYGIIKSSIL
+315 YMMQAGFGIIKTSLL

-344 YVFGTTNHLSILSTI
+344 YVFGTTNHLSILSTM

-372 IFALIAPDLAIEP
+372 IFALIAPDLASAP
-385 LLIIEN
+385 LLIIEI
-391 ISNNMVY
+391 ISNNMVF
-398 FLADTTYFAFIFK
+398 FLAKVTYFAFIFK

-419 ITIVFVIITLLLPNK
+419 FTILFIIITLLIPNK
-434 LKFISAFSLLIIF
+434 LKFLSALSLLIIF
-447 YPAKIPH
+447 YPAKSPH
-454 EYNFLYLSPRDKG
+454 EYNFLYLTPRDKG
-467 FIIFKNGSREIFYQ
+467 FIIYKNGSREIFYQ
-481 GSQSS
+481 GSEAS
-486 FKYKFMPIVA
+486 FRYRFMPLVA
-496 GYGYKTFHKGQ
+496 EYGYKTFHKGE

-513 KNNFIKIKNIS
+513 KNNFIKIKNITRN
-524 KDNFTNL
+524 NFTNL
-531 CLNERNKDCKYFY
+531 CLNELNKECAYFY

-558 KTIHIIWKN
+558 ATTHIIWKN
-567 KLKDKSIIELE
+567 KVKDKSIIELE
-578 SYGKNYVIN
+578 SFGKNYVIN

>member
-1 MGVKQ
+1 
-6 MSLTLFTLKNKNNN
+6 
-20 IYCCMKYF
+20 MKYI

-36 FIILIAAAAV
+36 FIILMIFAAF
-46 IYPYYPLVFI
+46 IYPYYPLAFI
-56 GISAIALFIT
+56 AAASIALFIT
-66 VKKPLNL
+66 IKTPLNL
-73 LFILFFLIIHIS
+73 LFITMFLIIHIS

-106 GSGKIYLDKSYN
+106 GSGKIYLDKSYK
-118 VNEGDMLVGKFIVDK
+118 VAQGDLLFGKFIVDK

-146 VSKIAVYKVPVISKI
+146 ISKISIIQVPVITDI
-161 LQFRKNISDYIFFS
+161 LKFRKNISDYIFFS
-175 SGGKITVAQ
+175 SGGKISVAQ

-233 IKIRFIFA
+233 VKIRFIFA

-251 GGFNITVIR
+251 GGFNVTVIR
-260 ASIFASIIML
+260 ASIFASIIMM

-292 LVSPLSMQDISF
+292 LVSPLSLQDISF

-315 YLMQEGYGIIKSSIL
+315 YMMQAGFGIIKTSLL

-344 YVFGTTNHLSILSTI
+344 YVFGTTNHLSILSTM

-372 IFALIAPDLAIEP
+372 IFALIAPDLASAP
-385 LLIIEN
+385 LLIIET
-391 ISNNMVY
+391 ISNNMVF
-398 FLADTTYFAFIFK
+398 FLAKVTYFAFIFK

-419 ITIVFVIITLLLPNK
+419 FTILFIIITLLIPNK
-434 LKFISAFSLLIIF
+434 LKFLSALSLLIVF
-447 YPAKIPH
+447 YPAKSPH
-454 EYNFLYLSPRDKG
+454 EYNFLYLTPRDKG
-467 FIIFKNGSREIFYQ
+467 FIIYKNGSREIFYQ
-481 GSQSS
+481 GSEAS
-486 FKYKFMPIVA
+486 FRYRFMPLVA
-496 GYGYKTFHKGQ
+496 EYGYKTFHKGE

-513 KNNFIKIKNIS
+513 KNNFIKIKNITRN
-524 KDNFTNL
+524 NFTNL
-531 CLNERNKDCKYFY
+531 CLNELNKECAYFY

-558 KTIHIIWKN
+558 KTLHIIWKN

>member
-1 MGVKQ
+1 
-6 MSLTLFTLKNKNNN
+6 
-20 IYCCMKYF
+20 MKYI

-36 FIILIAAAAV
+36 FIILMIFAAF
-46 IYPYYPLVFI
+46 IYPYYPLAFI
-56 GISAIALFIT
+56 AAASIALFIT
-66 VKKPLNL
+66 IKTPLNL
-73 LFILFFLIIHIS
+73 LFITMFLIIHIS

-106 GSGKIYLDKSYN
+106 GSGKIYLDKSYK
-118 VNEGDMLVGKFIVDK
+118 VAQGDLLFGKFIVDK

-146 VSKIAVYKVPVISKI
+146 ISKISIIQVPVITDI
-161 LQFRKNISDYIFFS
+161 LKFRKNISDYIFFS
-175 SGGKITVAQ
+175 SGGKISVAQ

-233 IKIRFIFA
+233 VKIRFIFA

-251 GGFNITVIR
+251 GGFNVTVIR
-260 ASIFASIIML
+260 ASIFASIIMM

-282 FILFIAGLFL
+282 FILFVAGIFL
-292 LVSPLSMQDISF
+292 LISPLSVQDISF

-315 YLMQEGYGIIKSSIL
+315 YMMQAGFGIIKTSLL

-344 YVFGTTNHLSILSTI
+344 YVFGTTNHLSILSTM

-372 IFALIAPDLAIEP
+372 IFALIAPDLASAP
-385 LLIIEN
+385 LLIIET
-391 ISNNMVY
+391 ISNNMVF
-398 FLADTTYFAFIFK
+398 FLAKVTYFAFIFK

-419 ITIVFVIITLLLPNK
+419 FTILFIIITLLIPNK
-434 LKFISAFSLLIIF
+434 LKFLSALSLLIIF
-447 YPAKIPH
+447 YPAKSPH
-454 EYNFLYLSPRDKG
+454 EYNFLYLTPRDKG
-467 FIIFKNGSREIFYQ
+467 FIIYKNGSREIFYQ
-481 GSQSS
+481 GSKAS
-486 FKYKFMPIVA
+486 FRYRFMPLVA
-496 GYGYKTFHKGQ
+496 EYGYKTFHKGE

-513 KNNFIKIKNIS
+513 KNNFIKIKNITR
-524 KDNFTNL
+524 DNFTNL
-531 CLNERNKDCKYFY
+531 CLNELNKECAYFY

-558 KTIHIIWKN
+558 ATTHIIWKN
-567 KLKDKSIIELE
+567 KVKDKSIIELE
-578 SYGKNYVIN
+578 SFGKNYVIN

>member
-1 MGVKQ
+1 
-6 MSLTLFTLKNKNNN
+6 
-20 IYCCMKYF
+20 MKYI
-28 NKIPKTYI
+28 NKIPKTYL
-36 FIILIAAAAV
+36 FIILMIFAAF
-46 IYPYYPLVFI
+46 IYPYYPLAFI
-56 GISAIALFIT
+56 AAASIALFIT
-66 VKKPLNL
+66 IKTPLNL
-73 LFILFFLIIHIS
+73 LFITMFLIIHIS

-106 GSGKIYLDKSYN
+106 GSGKIYLDKSYK
-118 VNEGDMLVGKFIVDK
+118 VAQGDLLFGKFIVDK

-146 VSKIAVYKVPVISKI
+146 ISKISIIQVPVITDI
-161 LQFRKNISDYIFFS
+161 LKFRKNISDYIFFS
-175 SGGKITVAQ
+175 SGGKISVVQ

-233 IKIRFIFA
+233 VKIRFIFA

-251 GGFNITVIR
+251 GGFNVTVIR
-260 ASIFASIIML
+260 ASIFASIIMM

-282 FILFIAGLFL
+282 FILFVAGIFL
-292 LVSPLSMQDISF
+292 LISPLSLQDISF

-315 YLMQEGYGIIKSSIL
+315 YMMQAGFGIIKTSLL

-344 YVFGTTNHLSILSTI
+344 YVFGTTNHLSILSTM

-372 IFALIAPDLAIEP
+372 IFALIAPDLASAP
-385 LLIIEN
+385 LLIIET
-391 ISNNMVY
+391 ISNNMVF
-398 FLADTTYFAFIFK
+398 FLAKVTYFAFIFK

-419 ITIVFVIITLLLPNK
+419 LTVIFVIITLLITNK
-434 LKFISAFSLLIIF
+434 LKFLSALSLLIIF

-454 EYNFLYLSPRDKG
+454 EYNFLYLTPRDKG
-467 FIIFKNGSREIFYQ
+467 FIIYKNGSREIFYQ
-481 GSQSS
+481 GSKAS
-486 FKYKFMPIVA
+486 FRYRFMPLVA
-496 GYGYKTFHKGQ
+496 EYGYKTFHKGE

-513 KNNFIKIKNIS
+513 KNNFIKIKNITR
-524 KDNFTNL
+524 DNYTNL
-531 CLNERNKDCKYFY
+531 CINKKNKECAYFY

-558 KTIHIIWKN
+558 KTLHIIWKN

>member
-1 MGVKQ
+1 
-6 MSLTLFTLKNKNNN
+6 
-20 IYCCMKYF
+20 MKYI

-36 FIILIAAAAV
+36 FIILMIFAAF
-46 IYPYYPLVFI
+46 IYPYYPLAFI
-56 GISAIALFIT
+56 AAASIALFIT
-66 VKKPLNL
+66 IKTPLNL
-73 LFILFFLIIHIS
+73 LFITMFLIIHIS

-106 GSGKIYLDKSYN
+106 GSGKIYLDKSYK
-118 VNEGDMLVGKFIVDK
+118 VAQGDLLFGKFIVDK

-146 VSKIAVYKVPVISKI
+146 ISKISIIQVPVITDI
-161 LQFRKNISDYIFFS
+161 LKFRKNISDYIFFS
-175 SGGKITVAQ
+175 SGGKISVAQ

-196 DLKDAYTISGLFHLL
+196 DLKDTYTISGLFHLL

-233 IKIRFIFA
+233 VKIRFIFA

-251 GGFNITVIR
+251 GGFNVTVIR
-260 ASIFASIIML
+260 ASIFASIIMM

-292 LVSPLSMQDISF
+292 LVSPLSLQDISF

-315 YLMQEGYGIIKSSIL
+315 YMMQAGFGIIKTSLL

-344 YVFGTTNHLSILSTI
+344 YVFGTTNHLSILSTM

-372 IFALIAPDLAIEP
+372 IFALIAPDLASAP
-385 LLIIEN
+385 LLIIEI
-391 ISNNMVY
+391 ISNNMVF
-398 FLADTTYFAFIFK
+398 FLAKVTYFAFIFK

-419 ITIVFVIITLLLPNK
+419 FTILFIIITLLIPNK
-434 LKFISAFSLLIIF
+434 LKFLSALSLLIIF
-447 YPAKIPH
+447 YPAKSPH
-454 EYNFLYLSPRDKG
+454 EYNFLYLTPRDKG
-467 FIIFKNGSREIFYQ
+467 FIIYKNGSREIFYQ
-481 GSQSS
+481 GSEAS
-486 FKYKFMPIVA
+486 FRYRFMPLVA
-496 GYGYKTFHKGQ
+496 EYGYKTFHKGE

-513 KNNFIKIKNIS
+513 KNNFIKIKNITRN
-524 KDNFTNL
+524 NFTNL
-531 CLNERNKDCKYFY
+531 CLNELNKECAYFY

-558 KTIHIIWKN
+558 KTLHIIWKN

>member
-1 MGVKQ
+1 
-6 MSLTLFTLKNKNNN
+6 
-20 IYCCMKYF
+20 MKYI

-36 FIILIAAAAV
+36 FIILMIFAAF
-46 IYPYYPLVFI
+46 IYPYYPLAFI
-56 GISAIALFIT
+56 AAASIALFIT
-66 VKKPLNL
+66 IKTPLNL
-73 LFILFFLIIHIS
+73 LFITMFLIIHIS

-106 GSGKIYLDKSYN
+106 GSGKIYLDKSYK
-118 VNEGDMLVGKFIVDK
+118 VAQGDLLFGKFIVDK

-146 VSKIAVYKVPVISKI
+146 ISKISIIQVPVITDI
-161 LQFRKNISDYIFFS
+161 LKFRKNISDYIFFS
-175 SGGKITVAQ
+175 SGGKISVAQ

-233 IKIRFIFA
+233 VKIRFIFA

-251 GGFNITVIR
+251 GGFNVTVIR
-260 ASIFASIIML
+260 ASIFASIIMM

-282 FILFIAGLFL
+282 FILFVAGIFL
-292 LVSPLSMQDISF
+292 LISPLSVQDISF

-315 YLMQEGYGIIKSSIL
+315 YMMQAGFGIIKTSLL

-344 YVFGTTNHLSILSTI
+344 YVFGTTNHLSILSTM

-372 IFALIAPDLAIEP
+372 IFALIAPDLASAP
-385 LLIIEN
+385 LLIIET
-391 ISNNMVY
+391 ISNNMVF
-398 FLADTTYFAFIFK
+398 FLAKVTYFAFIFK

-419 ITIVFVIITLLLPNK
+419 LTILFIIITLLIPNK
-434 LKFISAFSLLIIF
+434 LKFLSALSLLIIF

-454 EYNFLYLSPRDKG
+454 EYNFLYLTPRDKG
-467 FIIFKNGSREIFYQ
+467 FIIYKNGSREIFYQ
-481 GSQSS
+481 GSKAS
-486 FKYKFMPIVA
+486 FRYRFMPLVA
-496 GYGYKTFHKGQ
+496 EYGYKTFHKGE

-513 KNNFIKIKNIS
+513 KNNFIKIKNITR
-524 KDNFTNL
+524 DNYTNL
-531 CLNERNKDCKYFY
+531 CINKKNKECAYFY

-558 KTIHIIWKN
+558 ATTHIIWKN
-567 KLKDKSIIELE
+567 KVKDKSIIELE